1 MTSDILTI
9 SSDNLSRAWA
19 QAFLHVMGHG
29 VKEII
34 PLVVTVTDIAADSI
48 SERQEIREALDK
60 QILALKSNHP
70 KLQPCHTVANTIF
83 PQSMWNPS
91 DKDDA
96 AKLFARF
103 EKAWPRI
110 KRCSQNRRGSYF
122 RRLTAFRSD
131 GDSEAV
137 NQLVHVINTY
147 RGDNH
152 RRSALQ
158 AAVFDPALDHTNSR
172 QQGFPCLHQVAFTP
186 DGNGGLA
193 VTGFYAT
200 QYLFDRA
207 YGNYLGLCRLGRFM
221 AKQLD
226 LQLVRMTCIA
236 SVAKLGT
243 PTKTEVHPL
252 ADQLNELLGNDRDE
266 RMPS

>member
-1 MTSDILTI
+1 MMSDILTI

-19 QAFLHVMGHG
+19 LAFLRVMDHG
-29 VKEII
+29 VKEIM
-34 PLVVTVTDIAADSI
+34 PLVVTVADIPANSI

-60 QILALKSNHP
+60 QILALKLKHP

-83 PQSMWNPS
+83 PHSMWNPS

-96 AKLFARF
+96 IKLFARF

-122 RRLTAFRSD
+122 RRLTAFRPD
-131 GDSEAV
+131 GDSVAV
-137 NQLVHVINTY
+137 NQLVHIIDTY

-152 RRSALQ
+152 RRSAMQ
-158 AAVFDPALDHTNSR
+158 AAIFDPALDHTNSR

-226 LQLVRMTCIA
+226 LHLVRMTCIA
-236 SVAKLGT
+236 AVAKSGT
-243 PTKTEVHPL
+243 PTKTEVQPL
-252 ADQLNELLGNDRDE
+252 ANQLKELLGKDCDE
-266 RMPS
+266 GNPS